1 MLCYG
6 EKTTRRDDEK
16 IMLYYVNM
24 PTYDLAVAKANA
36 AKIGVKV
43 KPSKNKNKK
52 LDVFDKDGKKLAS
65 IGSKY
70 YYDYTITRDKK
81 KQKSYLARFA
91 KTRVKVGSPS
101 YFAWKILWS

>member
-1 MLCYG
+1 MLS
-6 EKTTRRDDEK
+6 
-16 IMLYYVNM
+16 YVNM

-36 AKIGVKV
+36 AKINVKV

-70 YYDYTITRDKK
+70 YYDYTITQDKK

-91 KTRVKVGSPS
+91 KTRVKVGTPS